1 MKTPVEHARK
11 KAKYEVVTDELA
23 LRIERG
29 EFKEDTPLPPIR
41 ELMKMYGF
49 SLATVTRALSILES
63 RGLLRSTRGKGIF
76 VEPRRPTAAGVLAV
90 TAPSGPQEALSPVWN
105 RLRIGVVSTYTHT
118 RSGEMWWSRI
128 LAGADEMIRETGGG
142 AQLRLV
148 PVDGQAPADLVARCN
163 NDGINALINL
173 GDHWPAVE
181 LLAFARAA
189 RERHMPAVMT
199 WTSQPQPLPVHLIE
213 LDNQIGIEEA
223 VRHLVDL
230 GHRRIG
236 FLAFSESYAW
246 SGEREQAFRV
256 ALAACGLTPVLR
268 TAIPQRTPLEGS
280 PELESVAD
288 GCTAVVCAN
297 DDLADAMLKWARAH
311 GRSVP
316 DDLSIVG
323 FDDDTLYRQ
332 FELTTVNDD
341 MARLGRE
348 AVRLAAHLLE
358 SGDGNMKLTLRL
370 PARLVV
376 RRTTGAPRGGSS
388 E

>member
-1 MKTPVEHARK
+1 MANPLERGRK
-11 KAKYEVVTDELA
+11 KTKYEVVTDELA
-23 LRIERG
+23 MRIERG

-41 ELMKMYGF
+41 ELMKTYGF

-76 VEPRRPTAAGVLAV
+76 VEPRRPTAAGALAV
-90 TAPSGPQEALSPVWN
+90 TVPAGPVSPVWN

-118 RSGEMWWSRI
+118 RPGEMWWSRI
-128 LAGADEMIRETGGG
+128 LGGADQMIRETGGV

-148 PVDGQAPADLVARCN
+148 AVDGQAPADLVARCN

-173 GDHWPAVE
+173 GDHWSAVE

-189 RERHMPAVMT
+189 RERRMPAIMA

-236 FLAFSESYAW
+236 FLEFSESYAW
-246 SGEREQAFRV
+246 GGEREQAFRV

-268 TAIPQRTPLEGS
+268 TAVPQRTPLEAS

-297 DDLADAMLKWARAH
+297 DDLAAAMLKWTRAH

-316 DDLSIVG
+316 EDLSIVG

-332 FELTTVNDD
+332 YELTTVHDD
-341 MARLGRE
+341 MERLGRE

-358 SGDGNMKLTLRL
+358 SGDGNMRMTLRL

-376 RRTTGAPRGGSS
+376 RRTTGAPRGGSPG
-388 E
+388 